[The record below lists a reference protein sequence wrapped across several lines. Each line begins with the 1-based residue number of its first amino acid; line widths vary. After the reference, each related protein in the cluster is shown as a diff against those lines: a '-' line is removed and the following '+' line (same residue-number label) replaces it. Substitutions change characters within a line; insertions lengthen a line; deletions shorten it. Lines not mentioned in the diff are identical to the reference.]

1 MTRSVSKVS
10 DIVKEVFAQ
19 LEKGKGLVRE
29 EIEASWKKSAGEAA
43 FKHSRPVSL
52 RKKILGVY
60 VDSSVWLEELTIK
73 KRFILKK
80 LKMELGREKISDI
93 RFKIGEF

>member
-1 MTRSVSKVS
+1 MTRSVSKAA

-29 EIEASWKKSAGEAA
+29 EIEAGWKKAAGESA
-43 FKHSRPVSL
+43 FKHSRPMSL
-52 RKKILGVY
+52 RKKILAVY

-73 KRFILKK
+73 KRFILKA
-80 LKMELGREKISDI
+80 LKKQLGRDKISEI
-93 RFKIGEF
+93 RFKVGEF

>member
-1 MTRSVSKVS
+1 MTRSVSKAS

-29 EIEASWKKSAGEAA
+29 EIEAAWKKSAGEAA

-80 LKMELGREKISDI
+80 LKMELGRDKISEI

>member
-1 MTRSVSKVS
+1 MSRSVSKVS

-19 LEKGKGLVRE
+19 LEKGKGLVKE
-29 EIEASWKKSAGEAA
+29 EVEAAWRKSAGEAA

-52 RKKILGVY
+52 RKKVLGVY

-80 LKMELGREKISDI
+80 LKSELGREKISEI
-93 RFKIGEF
+93 RFKIGEY